1 MPTAL
6 SYASGASRQPLLG
19 LTIGA
24 KFDEVVAAYPDRPAI
39 VSVHQNV
46 RLTYAELAQEV
57 NTLARALLAAG
68 LEKGERIGIWSPN
81 NVEWLITQ
89 YASAKVGAILV
100 TINPA
105 YRVHELDY
113 VLRQSGCKALVL
125 QNQFKTSDYEA
136 MILSLCPELAHC
148 EPGRLKSETFPEL
161 TTVISLSS

>member
-39 VSVHQNV
+39 VTVHQKV
-46 RLTYAELAQEV
+46 RLTYAELAQEA
-57 NTLARALLAAG
+57 NTLARALPAAG

-89 YASAKVGAILV
+89 YASA
-100 TINPA
+100 
-105 YRVHELDY
+105 
-113 VLRQSGCKALVL
+113 
-125 QNQFKTSDYEA
+125 
-136 MILSLCPELAHC
+136 
-148 EPGRLKSETFPEL
+148 
-161 TTVISLSS
+161 